1 MENKM
6 TLTDRINAIDFATI
20 SAEDFAFLKE
30 RALKS
35 VRKGGKPAVRKPS
48 KAHEALVA
56 MIPQVDAFLADHDQ
70 VGADDLG
77 ISPQRMTA
85 LAKVAGLVKVD
96 GTGKGKVKVAY
107 TRG

>member
-1 MENKM
+1 M
-6 TLTDRINAIDFATI
+6 TLTDRINAIAFDSMTEADF
-20 SAEDFAFLKE
+20 DFLKE

-56 MIPQVDAFLADHDQ
+56 MIPQVDEFLAEHDQ
-70 VGADDLG
+70 VCANDLG
-77 ISPQRMTA
+77 VSPQKMAA
-85 LAKVAGLVKVD
+85 LAKVAGLVKAE

>member
-1 MENKM
+1 MEKM
-6 TLTDRINAIDFATI
+6 TLSARIEALSFEGL
-20 SAEDFAFLKE
+20 SYEDFEFLRE

-35 VRKGGKPAVRKPS
+35 VRPARKGERKPT

-56 MIPQVDAFLADHDQ
+56 MIPQVDGILDEKGQ
-70 VGADDLG
+70 IGADDLG
-77 ISPQRMTA
+77 ISPQRMAA

>member
-1 MENKM
+1 MEKM
-6 TLTDRINAIDFATI
+6 NLTDRINAITFDNLTADEFDF
-20 SAEDFAFLKE
+20 LVE

-35 VRKGGKPAVRKPS
+35 VRKSAKPAVRKPS
-48 KAHEALVA
+48 KAHNELVA
-56 MIPQVDAFLADHDQ
+56 MIPQLDGILDADGQ
-70 VGADDLG
+70 VTAEAMGL
-77 ISPQRMTA
+77 SPQRMAA